1 MKPRRANDRRNAG
14 RSGDTPRAGA
24 PGESSGLRTRRT
36 ALDVIVRVARER
48 AYADVLLGHRLAG
61 FAAPDRRLVTQLVL
75 GTIAWQGRLDYELE
89 RVSSR
94 ALDTL
99 APEILAVM
107 RMALY
112 QLRILSR
119 VPAHAAVDTAVTLA
133 REAAGDG
140 LARFVNAV
148 LRNALRNPVARP
160 VRAADEV
167 GYLATVH
174 SHPRWLVAKFIE
186 WFGLHDAE
194 ALLAANNL
202 PAPNV
207 LRLNLARGNAAEL
220 TARLEREGFEIAS
233 RGRFPETIVLGSA
246 PLFDAH
252 ALRDGICYPQSEA
265 SQLVARM
272 LAPARDATVLD
283 CAAAPGGKS
292 AHLAELIGP
301 GGTVVA
307 LDFSFAGLKKT
318 RALAARLGHR
328 NIVVARADTAAAL
341 PLRPL
346 AFDYVL
352 LDAPCTGTG
361 TLREHPEI
369 RWRLRPDDF
378 ARMGALQVRMLEQAA
393 ALVRLSGAI
402 TYSVCSIAP
411 EEGPGVVENFLA
423 RHPEFKLDMPAVL
436 RAPLAG
442 LLDAQGCLCTRPDRG
457 DLDGFFAARLTR
469 QA

>member
-1 MKPRRANDRRNAG
+1 MKPRRATDRRNADG
-14 RSGDTPRAGA
+14 PRTGA
-24 PGESSGLRTRRT
+24 AAESSGLRTRRT
-36 ALDVIVRVARER
+36 ALEVLVRVARER

-107 RMALY
+107 RMALF

-119 VPAHAAVDTAVTLA
+119 VPPHAAVDTAVTLA
-133 REAAGDG
+133 RESAGDG

-160 VRAADEV
+160 SRAADEI
-167 GYLATVH
+167 GYLATIH

-186 WFGLHDAE
+186 WFGVRDAE

-202 PAPNV
+202 AAPNV
-207 LRLNLARGNAAEL
+207 LRLNLSRGDAAAIA
-220 TARLEREGFEIAS
+220 ARLEREGFEIAS
-233 RGRFPETIVLGSA
+233 RGRFPETVVLGSA

-272 LAPARDATVLD
+272 LAPARDAIVVD

-292 AHLAELIGP
+292 AHLAELTGP
-301 GGTVVA
+301 GGTIVA
-307 LDFSFAGLKKT
+307 LDFSLAGLKKT

-328 NIVVARADTAAAL
+328 NIVVARADTASAL
-341 PLRPL
+341 PLRPQS
-346 AFDYVL
+346 FDYVL
-352 LDAPCTGTG
+352 LDAPCSGTG
-361 TLREHPEI
+361 TMREHPEL

-378 ARMGALQVRMLEQAA
+378 ARMAALQARMLEQAA
-393 ALVRLSGAI
+393 ALVRPSGVI
-402 TYSVCSIAP
+402 IYSVCSLAP
-411 EEGPGVVENFLA
+411 EEGSGVVGDFLA
-423 RHPEFKLDMPAVL
+423 RHPHFKLDLPPAL
-436 RAPLAG
+436 RAPLDG
-442 LLDAQGCLCTRPDRG
+442 LLDRRGYLRTRPDRG
-457 DLDGFFAARLTR
+457 GLDGFFAARLLR